1 MYSSVENYLK
11 LLRDREC
18 KISLIGWGRVKLMY
32 LIYKCIYVTFWQ
44 TFMQQTKRGNALEH
58 PKEAA
63 NTGLWF
69 GNNNNLC

>member
-1 MYSSVENYLK
+1 
-11 LLRDREC
+11 
-18 KISLIGWGRVKLMY
+18 MY
-32 LIYKCIYVTFWQ
+32 LIYKCIEILHFWQ